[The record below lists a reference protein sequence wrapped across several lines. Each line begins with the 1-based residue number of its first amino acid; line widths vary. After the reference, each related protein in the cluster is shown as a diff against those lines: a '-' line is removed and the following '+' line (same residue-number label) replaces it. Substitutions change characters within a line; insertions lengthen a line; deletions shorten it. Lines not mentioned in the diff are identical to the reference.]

1 MCFYIRLSQHGLKS
15 VCFFIELSQQGL
27 VTMCFSLGVEKTAA
41 RKYVFLLS

>member
-27 VTMCFSLGVEKTAA
+27 VTMCFFLGVEKTAA